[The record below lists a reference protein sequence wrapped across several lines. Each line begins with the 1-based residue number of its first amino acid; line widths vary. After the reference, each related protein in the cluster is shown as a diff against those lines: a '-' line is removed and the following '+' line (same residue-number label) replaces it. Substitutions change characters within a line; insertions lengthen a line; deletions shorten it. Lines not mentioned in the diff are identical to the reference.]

1 MKRLLMVMMLG
12 IAGMASAVTVQWNAG
27 KILLAEGGRKV
38 SVLIVAGD
46 KASAMKL
53 AEGWKL
59 AFSGDANIGDLKDR
73 ETGNGASNLQA
84 TVFSN
89 NGGTSWGGRT
99 GVTSGSEATGE
110 VVFNTSRWE
119 AAGSPETLT
128 IIFMDE
134 NGFNGN
140 ATLMAGFE
148 VKAGDLMP
156 SEGNDSVTIRVGDLD
171 LRGDTVPEP
180 TVMALLV
187 LGITGM
193 VLRRRVA

>member
-12 IAGMASAVTVQWNAG
+12 IAGMASAVTVQWNAD
-27 KILLAEGGRKV
+27 KILLAEGGSKV

-46 KASAMKL
+46 KASAIKL
-53 AEGWKL
+53 AEGWTL
-59 AFSGDANIGDLKDR
+59 SFSGYANIGDLKDR

-110 VVFNTSRWE
+110 VVFSTSQWKE
-119 AAGSPETLT
+119 AGSPEKLT

-148 VKAGDLMP
+148 VNAGDLMP
-156 SEGNDSVTIRVGDLD
+156 EGADSVTIHVGDLD

-193 VLRRRVA
+193 ALRRRVA